1 MKSLRGRVSAK
12 STPGAGNGRWSTAIR
27 GRWLAVEHPAPAESN
42 GTIQSLDLGRSML
55 KHSLLG
61 YQLSRRCWPLHLG
74 KFCYI
79 SWASRGNVYLST
91 LIRKEESELP
101 RMMHITTFWVPD
113 RNRGLTLLVR
123 EKYKALSIKKDT
135 PQTAAAATLHKYKGA
150 WRATTYKTCPRKR
163 KPTNPASK
171 STAKLSYL
179 IVWCFNWAPTEL
191 AVGFFKKLH
200 KTMKM

>member
-74 KFCYI
+74 KFGYI

-135 PQTAAAATLHKYKGA
+135 PQTAAAATLHFISTREHEGL
-150 WRATTYKTCPRKR
+150 P
-163 KPTNPASK
+163 PTKHVQGNENLQILHPSPL
-171 STAKLSYL
+171 LSYL
-179 IVWCFNWAPTEL
+179 IWLFDALTEL
-191 AVGFFKKLH
+191 LQN
-200 KTMKM
+200 